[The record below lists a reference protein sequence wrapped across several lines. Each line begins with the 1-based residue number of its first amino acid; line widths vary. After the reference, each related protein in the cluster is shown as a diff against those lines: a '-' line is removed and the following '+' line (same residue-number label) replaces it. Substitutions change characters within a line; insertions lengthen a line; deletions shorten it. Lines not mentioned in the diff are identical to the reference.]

1 MLHIPNNAAHFTY
14 AKDEPWIL
22 HAIPYRILSM
32 MFMILV
38 AFRKLKVWIAIKTD
52 LNIEKIL
59 QFLAH
64 GTHHKEDMDFQ

>member
-1 MLHIPNNAAHFTY
+1 
-14 AKDEPWIL
+14 
-22 HAIPYRILSM
+22 